1 MSPNEKDSAETVAFI
16 CTVCAEQIN
25 ENNPMDPHHWCCLNE
40 SMWSQD
46 PAIQVIAWRLLNRLQ
61 SEYWARDLL
70 DMLYLDDQTL
80 AWAKQGIPVEDED
93 EEAIIHKDI
102 NGAILAAGDT
112 VTLVKDLKVKG
123 AGFTAKRG
131 TAVCNIS
138 LVQDNAAQIEGR
150 VNSQHIVILTE
161 FVKKAG

>member
-1 MSPNEKDSAETVAFI
+1 MI

-25 ENNPMDPHHWCCLNE
+25 ENNPMDPHHWRCLNE

-80 AWAKQGIPVEDED
+80 VWAKQGIPVEDED
-93 EEAIIHKDI
+93 EETIIHKDI
-102 NGAILAAGDT
+102 NGATLAAGDT
-112 VTLVKDLKVKG
+112 VTLVKDLKVKVPVL
-123 AGFTAKRG
+123 RP
-131 TAVCNIS
+131 
-138 LVQDNAAQIEGR
+138 NAAPPFATFRSCRTTPPKSR
-150 VNSQHIVILTE
+150 V
-161 FVKKAG
+161 A